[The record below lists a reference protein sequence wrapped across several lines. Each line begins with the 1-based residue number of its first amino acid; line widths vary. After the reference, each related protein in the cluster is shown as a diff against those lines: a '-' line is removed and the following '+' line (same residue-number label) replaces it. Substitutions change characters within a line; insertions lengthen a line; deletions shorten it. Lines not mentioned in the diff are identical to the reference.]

1 MLISNTRGQ
10 EDQGTR
16 GPEDRGTRGPE
27 DQGTG
32 GPGDQRTKK
41 KKMPKKKRKKF
52 PKQVRTL
59 SILFPWMDI
68 PFNSRNSMF
77 SVFACLYVPLDTVL
91 FTYLK
96 RPCPVMA
103 ASSRSLALSE
113 CSKHFD
119 ASTFSDDESCIAG
132 CSARAKRFHPKSA
145 AEANSKKQ
153 QFEMRHILEC
163 FGIMSSPQCMDSTVQ
178 WDNQRCPK

>member
-1 MLISNTRGQ
+1 
-10 EDQGTR
+10 
-16 GPEDRGTRGPE
+16 
-27 DQGTG
+27 
-32 GPGDQRTKK
+32 
-41 KKMPKKKRKKF
+41 
-52 PKQVRTL
+52 
-59 SILFPWMDI
+59 
-68 PFNSRNSMF
+68 MF

-91 FTYLK
+91 FAYLK

>member
-1 MLISNTRGQ
+1 
-10 EDQGTR
+10 
-16 GPEDRGTRGPE
+16 
-27 DQGTG
+27 
-32 GPGDQRTKK
+32 
-41 KKMPKKKRKKF
+41 
-52 PKQVRTL
+52 
-59 SILFPWMDI
+59 
-68 PFNSRNSMF
+68 
-77 SVFACLYVPLDTVL
+77 
-91 FTYLK
+91 
-96 RPCPVMA
+96 MA

-163 FGIMSSPQCMDSTVQ
+163 FGIMSSPQCMDSTVLGQ
-178 WDNQRCPK
+178 PKVSQITREAFNKVVGALQGSYFINGFH